1 MTRSLDR
8 LYDLLPVVY
17 RLRDAEQG
25 HPLRALLRVINEQ
38 ADIIEDDVAQLY
50 ENWFI
55 ETCEDWVVPYIGDL
69 IGYRSLSEA
78 GTAGAGLAADALL
91 ARNRI
96 LVPRRDVAATIGN
109 RRRKG
114 SLALLEMLAGE
125 VAGWPSRSVEFYK
138 LLGWTQNVNH
148 PRPLQ
153 GRTADVRD
161 GHALDLIDSP
171 FERSAHTV
179 DVRRIAS
186 RFTRGRFNL
195 PDVGLFVWRLKAY
208 SVTQAPARCMDE
220 VGAHAYTI
228 SSMGHDLPLYNHPR
242 PETEATHIA
251 EEVNLPVPVSRRAFA
266 EAAAIDEKE
275 RTPDSPVYYGLDE
288 NGAAQSLA
296 IWAPDWPRK
305 GATQPIPL
313 ESIIT
318 ADLKGWR
325 YRAPENHVLVD
336 TERGRI
342 IFPPY
347 QAPKKGVRVSYYYGF
362 SADMGGGEYPRRL
375 TQPESFKLYR
385 VNKREHD
392 AAAKIYPTIQEAL
405 DRWMTD
411 KTEAEE
417 ALHRAAT
424 DEAKAVAERELA
436 RLKNVVVEITDSQV
450 YVEREALQITL
461 RRDETLQLRAAN
473 GKRPIIRMWDYTEG
487 MDALNVSGAR
497 GSRFTLDG
505 LTVLGRG
512 IQLIKESEGR
522 DPIYKDDP
530 MQRASEAGKAYQ
542 EDETDVPAQDDDL
555 CSVTIR
561 HCTLVPGWELHGNC
575 EPKHTEPSLFIN
587 HTRARVRIEHS
598 ILGPISV
605 EADEVKT
612 EPVRLQISDSIL
624 DATSNELSAIES
636 STLPIAYVKLNIART
651 TVIGEVHA
659 HEIELAENCIFNAR
673 VKVARRRPGCVRF
686 SYVAPE
692 SRTPRRYECQPDL
705 VIAAVDSDDE
715 KKMLS
720 QAERDEQKRSE
731 ALRVRPVFNSKRYGT
746 PAYCQLAETCADE
759 IKRGADDESEMGAFH
774 DLYQPQRGANLRA
787 RLDEYTPAGMEAGII
802 YAS

>member
-17 RLRDAEQG
+17 RMRDAEQG
-25 HPLRALLRVINEQ
+25 YPLRALLRVINEQ
-38 ADIIEDDVAQLY
+38 ADIIEDDIAQLY

-69 IGYRSLSEA
+69 IGHRSVHEA
-78 GTAGAGLAADALL
+78 GEPVAAMTAQAL

-114 SLALLEMLAGE
+114 TLALLEMLASE

-148 PRPLQ
+148 LRPLQ
-153 GRTADVRD
+153 GQTVDIRD
-161 GHALDLIDSP
+161 GHAMDLIDTP
-171 FERSAHTV
+171 FDTSAHTI

-186 RFTRGRFNL
+186 HWMRGLFNL
-195 PDVGLFVWRLKAY
+195 PDVGIFVWRLKAY
-208 SVTQAPARCMDE
+208 SVTQAPARCMDD

-228 SSMGHDLPLYNHPR
+228 SSMGHDLQLYNHPR
-242 PETEATHIA
+242 AEDEATHIA
-251 EEVNLPVPVSRRAFA
+251 EEVNLPVPISLRAFA
-266 EAAAIDEKE
+266 ETRVIDGKTHT
-275 RTPDSPVYYGLDE
+275 RASADYYGLDE

-296 IWAPDWPRK
+296 IWAPDWPKK
-305 GATQPIPL
+305 GAPQPIPR
-313 ESIIT
+313 EAIIP
-318 ADLKGWR
+318 ANLKGWR

-347 QAPKKGVRVSYYYGF
+347 QPPKKGVRVSYYYGF
-362 SADMGGGEYPRRL
+362 SADMGGGEYPRQL
-375 TQPESFKLYR
+375 SQPEMFTLYR
-385 VNKREHD
+385 VHKRAHD
-392 AAAKIYPTIQEAL
+392 AGAKIYPTIQEAVDAWL
-405 DRWMTD
+405 TD
-411 KTEAEE
+411 KDKAQ
-417 ALHRAAT
+417 AAKLQAAT
-424 DEAKAVAERELA
+424 DEQKAAAEKEIL
-436 RLKNVVVEITDSQV
+436 RLRNAVIEITDSEV

-461 RRDETLQLRAAN
+461 KEDETLQLRASVRT
-473 GKRPIIRMWDYTEG
+473 RPIIRMWDYTEG

-505 LTVLGRG
+505 ITILGRG
-512 IQLIKESEGR
+512 IQILKNGEERVS
-522 DPIYKDDP
+522 
-530 MQRASEAGKAYQ
+530 AYQ
-542 EDETDVPAQDDDL
+542 EETVQGAYEVEEAYQKFKRDVSGEDDDL
-555 CSVTIR
+555 CSVIIR

-587 HTRARVRIEHS
+587 HTRARIRIEHS

-605 EADEVKT
+605 EADQVKT
-612 EPVRLQISDSIL
+612 EPVRVHISDSIL

-636 STLPIAYVKLNIART
+636 STLPIAYVRLNIART
-651 TVIGEVHA
+651 TVIGEIHA
-659 HEIELAENCIFNAR
+659 HEIELAENCIFNAKVR
-673 VKVARRRPGCVRF
+673 VARRQPGCVRF

-705 VIAAVDSDDE
+705 VIAAAAEDDEQQMSEAELEE
-715 KKMLS
+715 KKMH
-720 QAERDEQKRSE
+720 E
-731 ALRVRPVFNSKRYGT
+731 ALRVRPLFNSTRYGT
-746 PAYCQLAETCADE
+746 PAYCQLAEDCAEE
-759 IKRGADDESEMGAFH
+759 IKRGAEDESEMGAFH
-774 DLYQPQRGANLRA
+774 DLYQPQRRANIRA